1 MSECWNRYGQA
12 RKPRKK
18 FPPIPSQGI
27 WIEHKGKIK
36 VNLCN

>member
-1 MSECWNRYGQA
+1 MFERWNRHKQLQKA
-12 RKPRKK
+12 HKK
-18 FPPIPSQGI
+18 CPALSSKGI